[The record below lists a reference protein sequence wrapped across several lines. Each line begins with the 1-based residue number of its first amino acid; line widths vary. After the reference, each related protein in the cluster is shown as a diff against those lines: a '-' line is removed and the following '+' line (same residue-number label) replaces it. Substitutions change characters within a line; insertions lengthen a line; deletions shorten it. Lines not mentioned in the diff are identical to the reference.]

1 MIMNIAVVAVAVTE
15 LLVTSG
21 EARGRFAIYCF
32 GTVLKLAVSENVS
45 VSALQGLGLVLVLWQ
60 KSDVSVS

>member
-21 EARGRFAIYCF
+21 EARGRLAIYCF
-32 GTVLKLAVSENVS
+32 GTVLKLAVSKNVS